1 MNGDSKWGVL
11 GQYDWSL
18 MAPELTILVFAT
30 LLSIIDLLLPKK
42 TDRRIIGVL
51 GLVGIV
57 ISLIFTL
64 SNTGIEPASIMA
76 DMYRVDSFAVA
87 FKAIFL
93 IGVAYAFLISLGSL
107 DKKDVRYQGEY
118 YYLLLTALL
127 GAMFMAS
134 SADLITLFIGLELLS
149 ISSFILVGQ

>member
-1 MNGDSKWGVL
+1 
-11 GQYDWSL
+11 
-18 MAPELTILVFAT
+18 
-30 LLSIIDLLLPKK
+30 
-42 TDRRIIGVL
+42 
-51 GLVGIV
+51 
-57 ISLIFTL
+57 
-64 SNTGIEPASIMA
+64 MA

-118 YYLLLTALL
+118 YYLLLKALL

-149 ISSFILVGQ
+149 ISSFILVGIRKKHIQANESAFKYIVIGSISAAVTLYGMSFIYGLTGTTNLYVISERLFSAYQNGYSYIIYLASS